1 MRRVEASRPWESGS
15 SAWSAGCSR
24 GVAQE
29 WKEVTNLKGD
39 AHVPKLLQFC
49 LLCCAPPPP
58 PRPVIRASMHI
69 SSPSRIAYTVYLDQ
83 GGKSR
88 PGSALDMGVSLM

>member
-49 LLCCAPPPP
+49 FLCLSP
-58 PRPVIRASMHI
+58 PVIRASMHI
-69 SSPSRIAYTVYLDQ
+69 SSPSRIAYTIYLDQ
-83 GGKSR
+83 GCKSR